1 MIYCNLPLY
10 LPELP
15 PHGVRYIVL
24 YLTGRPNQFV
34 DTTAEHEAKLTALS
48 LFQSQFTPETLEMAI
63 EYLTLKSTDVGAGHG
78 MKMAEAFKV
87 LTPLH
92 LHTSVDSEFI

>member
-1 MIYCNLPLY
+1 
-10 LPELP
+10 
-15 PHGVRYIVL
+15 
-24 YLTGRPNQFV
+24 
-34 DTTAEHEAKLTALS
+34 
-48 LFQSQFTPETLEMAI
+48 
-63 EYLTLKSTDVGAGHG
+63 